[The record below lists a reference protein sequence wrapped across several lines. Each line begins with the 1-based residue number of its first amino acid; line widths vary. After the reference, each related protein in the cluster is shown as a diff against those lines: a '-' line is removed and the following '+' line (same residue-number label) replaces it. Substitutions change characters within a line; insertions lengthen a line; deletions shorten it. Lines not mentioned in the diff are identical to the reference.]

1 LYDETLNIQILIY
14 IWTTELNNLCR
25 VIFVAVLASLTVTIS
40 AIGANSV
47 IAQNMTDMSTTNT
60 TGTNDTSGIGTNES
74 GAPYSG

>member
-1 LYDETLNIQILIY
+1 LYDEALNIQILIY

-47 IAQNMTDMSTTNT
+47 IAQKMTDMKVITR
-60 TGTNDTSGIGTNES
+60 EHLF
-74 GAPYSG
+74 

>member
-1 LYDETLNIQILIY
+1 MYDEALNIQTLIC
-14 IWTTELNNLCR
+14 IWTTESNNLCK

-60 TGTNDTSGIGTNES
+60 TGTNDTSDMSTNES

>member
-1 LYDETLNIQILIY
+1 MYDETLNIQILVY

-25 VIFVAVLASLTVTIS
+25 VIFVAVPASLTVTIS

-60 TGTNDTSGIGTNES
+60 TGTNDTSDMSTNES

>member
-1 LYDETLNIQILIY
+1 M
-14 IWTTELNNLCR
+14 NNLCR
-25 VIFVAVLASLTVTIS
+25 VIFVAVLASLIVTIS

-60 TGTNDTSGIGTNES
+60 TGTNDTSDISTNES

>member
-1 LYDETLNIQILIY
+1 LYDETLNIQILKY

-47 IAQNMTDMSTTNT
+47 IAQKMTDMKVITR
-60 TGTNDTSGIGTNES
+60 EHLF
-74 GAPYSG
+74 

>member
-1 LYDETLNIQILIY
+1 MYGETVNIQILKY

-25 VIFVAVLASLTVTIS
+25 VLFVAVLASLTVTIS

-47 IAQNMTDMSTTNT
+47 IAQNITDMSTTNT
-60 TGTNDTSGIGTNES
+60 TGTNDTSGMSTNES